1 MGIFETAAIGAGL
14 AMDAVAVSMSN
25 GMAFRGLTRKDYIAM
40 PFFFGIFQGVM
51 PLAGFYAGS
60 LLAGVITRYSGIVIC
75 LILSLIGGN
84 MIREGL
90 RAETADTE
98 QKRLTPGVLLLQAVA
113 TSIDAF
119 AVGVGFCAM
128 GVEILPAVGDYGDH
142 RHSGGLCSFDRTEVR
157 GRSGKQSGTDRWPG
171 AGHHRA
177 ESAVS
182 LGSLRI

>member
-40 PFFFGIFQGVM
+40 PFFFGIFQGLM

-128 GVEILPAVGDYGDH
+128 GVEILPAVSLITVITGILVAFALLIGRRFGDALG
-142 RHSGGLCSFDRTEVR
+142 SKAELTGGLVLVII
-157 GRSGKQSGTDRWPG
+157 GLK
-171 AGHHRA
+171 A
-177 ESAVS
+177 
-182 LGSLRI
+182 L